1 MKNAK
6 ELINS
11 TYESQKKW
19 MEKHYPDHV
28 QNAYND
34 SDLGTLITGL
44 EEQMA
49 NYIDFQYTDELG
61 ELIYGYSEETPLLRA
76 KQINTGTPLTEEE
89 KEVLR
94 AHIIEEELIKFGGT
108 DMVNPCTYVE
118 ITFGKINLFSVYYGL
133 IEGQGGY
140 NPAFVGIFENLEDA
154 KLELAKHGYFIN
166 DHVPDHSPS
175 AMELRQALFEQW
187 LTNKNLLFLKSE

>member
-6 ELINS
+6 ELISS
-11 TYESQKKW
+11 TYQNQAKW
-19 MEKHYPDHV
+19 LGKNYSDHLL
-28 QNAYND
+28 NAHNGGE
-34 SDLGTLITGL
+34 LGTLITGL

-76 KQINTGTPLTEEE
+76 KQINTGTPLTEGE

-94 AHIIEEELIKFGGT
+94 AHVIEEELINFGGT
-108 DMVNPCTYVE
+108 HMVNPCTYVE
-118 ITFGKINLFSVYYGL
+118 IAFGKTNLFSVYYGL

-140 NPAFVGIFENLEDA
+140 NPAFVSIFESLEAA
-154 KLELAKHGYFIN
+154 KAELEGHGHFID
-166 DHVPDHSPS
+166 DHVPDYSPS
-175 AMELRQALFEQW
+175 ATELSQALLEQW
-187 LTNKNLLFLKSE
+187 LTAKKIYL

>member
-6 ELINS
+6 ELISS
-11 TYESQKKW
+11 TYQNQAKW
-19 MEKHYPDHV
+19 LGKNYSDHLL
-28 QNAYND
+28 NAHNGGE
-34 SDLGTLITGL
+34 LGTLITGL

-76 KQINTGTPLTEEE
+76 KQINTGTPLTEGE

-94 AHIIEEELIKFGGT
+94 AHVIEEELINFGGT
-108 DMVNPCTYVE
+108 HMVNPCTYVE
-118 ITFGKINLFSVYYGL
+118 IAFGKTNLFSVYYGL

-140 NPAFVGIFENLEDA
+140 NPAFVSIFESLEAA
-154 KLELAKHGYFIN
+154 KAELEGHGHFID
-166 DHVPDHSPS
+166 DHVPDYSPS
-175 AMELRQALFEQW
+175 ATELSQALLEQW
-187 LTNKNLLFLKSE
+187 LTAKKICL

>member
-6 ELINS
+6 ELISS
-11 TYESQKKW
+11 TYQNQAKW
-19 MEKHYPDHV
+19 LGKNYSDHLL
-28 QNAYND
+28 NAHNGGE
-34 SDLGTLITGL
+34 LGTLITGL

-76 KQINTGTPLTEEE
+76 KQINTGTPLTEGE

-94 AHIIEEELIKFGGT
+94 AHIIEEELINFGGT
-108 DMVNPCTYVE
+108 HMVNPCTYVE
-118 ITFGKINLFSVYYGL
+118 IAFGKTNLFSVYYGL

-140 NPAFVGIFENLEDA
+140 NPAFVGIFESLEAA
-154 KLELAKHGYFIN
+154 KAELEGHGHFID
-166 DHVPDHSPS
+166 DHVPDYSPS
-175 AMELRQALFEQW
+175 ATELSQALLEQW
-187 LTNKNLLFLKSE
+187 LTAKKICL

>member
-6 ELINS
+6 ELISS
-11 TYESQKKW
+11 TYQNQAKW
-19 MEKHYPDHV
+19 LGKNYSDHLL
-28 QNAYND
+28 NAHNGGE
-34 SDLGTLITGL
+34 LGTLITGL

-76 KQINTGTPLTEEE
+76 KQINTGTPLTEGE

-94 AHIIEEELIKFGGT
+94 AHIIEEELINFGGT
-108 DMVNPCTYVE
+108 HMVNPCTYVE
-118 ITFGKINLFSVYYGL
+118 IAFGKTNLFSVYYGL

-140 NPAFVGIFENLEDA
+140 NPAFVSIFESLEAA
-154 KLELAKHGYFIN
+154 KAELEGHGHFID
-166 DHVPDHSPS
+166 DHDPEHSPS
-175 AMELRQALFEQW
+175 ATELSKALLEQW
-187 LTNKNLLFLKSE
+187 LSNKKISL

>member
-6 ELINS
+6 ELISS
-11 TYESQKKW
+11 TYQNQAKW
-19 MEKHYPDHV
+19 LGKNYSDHLL
-28 QNAYND
+28 NAHNGGE
-34 SDLGTLITGL
+34 LGTLITGL

-76 KQINTGTPLTEEE
+76 KQINTGTPLTEGE

-94 AHIIEEELIKFGGT
+94 ARIIEEELINFGGT
-108 DMVNPCTYVE
+108 HMVNPCTYVE
-118 ITFGKINLFSVYYGL
+118 IAFGKTNLFSVYYGL

-140 NPAFVGIFENLEDA
+140 NPAFVGIFESLEAA
-154 KLELAKHGYFIN
+154 KAELEGHGHFID
-166 DHVPDHSPS
+166 DHVPDYSPS
-175 AMELRQALFEQW
+175 ATELSQALLEQW
-187 LTNKNLLFLKSE
+187 LTAKKIYL

>member
-6 ELINS
+6 ELISS
-11 TYESQKKW
+11 TYQNQAKW
-19 MEKHYPDHV
+19 LGKNYSDHLL
-28 QNAYND
+28 NAHNGGE
-34 SDLGTLITGL
+34 LGTLITGL

-76 KQINTGTPLTEEE
+76 KQINTGTPLTEGE

-94 AHIIEEELIKFGGT
+94 AHIIEEELINFGGT
-108 DMVNPCTYVE
+108 HMVNPCTFVE
-118 ITFGKINLFSVYYGL
+118 IAFGKTNLFSVYYGL

-140 NPAFVGIFENLEDA
+140 NPAFVGIFESLEAA
-154 KLELAKHGYFIN
+154 KAELEGHGHFID
-166 DHVPDHSPS
+166 DHVPDYSPS
-175 AMELRQALFEQW
+175 ATELSQALLEQW
-187 LTNKNLLFLKSE
+187 LTAKKIYL

>member
-6 ELINS
+6 ELISS
-11 TYESQKKW
+11 TYQNQAKW
-19 MEKHYPDHV
+19 LGKNYSDHLL
-28 QNAYND
+28 NAHNGGE
-34 SDLGTLITGL
+34 LGTLITGL

-76 KQINTGTPLTEEE
+76 KQINTGTPLTEGE

-94 AHIIEEELIKFGGT
+94 AHVIEEELINFGGT
-108 DMVNPCTYVE
+108 HMVNPCTYVE
-118 ITFGKINLFSVYYGL
+118 IAFGKTNLFSVYYGL

-140 NPAFVGIFENLEDA
+140 NPAFVGIFESLEAA
-154 KLELAKHGYFIN
+154 KAELEGHGHFID
-166 DHVPDHSPS
+166 DHVPDYSPS
-175 AMELRQALFEQW
+175 ATELSQALLEQW
-187 LTNKNLLFLKSE
+187 LTAKKICL

>member
-6 ELINS
+6 ELISS
-11 TYESQKKW
+11 TYQNQAKW
-19 MEKHYPDHV
+19 LGKNYSDHLL
-28 QNAYND
+28 NAHNGGE
-34 SDLGTLITGL
+34 LGTLITGL

-76 KQINTGTPLTEEE
+76 KQINTGTPLTEGE

-94 AHIIEEELIKFGGT
+94 AHIIEEELINFGGT
-108 DMVNPCTYVE
+108 HMVNPCTYVE
-118 ITFGKINLFSVYYGL
+118 IAFGKTNLFSVYYGL

-140 NPAFVGIFENLEDA
+140 NPAFVGIFESIEAAKAELEG
-154 KLELAKHGYFIN
+154 HGHFID
-166 DHVPDHSPS
+166 DHVPDYSPS
-175 AMELRQALFEQW
+175 ATELSQALLEQW
-187 LTNKNLLFLKSE
+187 LTAKKICL

>member
-6 ELINS
+6 ELISS
-11 TYESQKKW
+11 TYQNQAKW
-19 MEKHYPDHV
+19 LGKNYSDHLL
-28 QNAYND
+28 NAHNGGE
-34 SDLGTLITGL
+34 LGTLITGL

-76 KQINTGTPLTEEE
+76 KQINTGTPLTEGE

-94 AHIIEEELIKFGGT
+94 AHIIEEELINFGGT
-108 DMVNPCTYVE
+108 HMVNPCTYVE
-118 ITFGKINLFSVYYGL
+118 IAFGKTNLFSVYYGL

-140 NPAFVGIFENLEDA
+140 NPAFVGIFESLEAA
-154 KLELAKHGYFIN
+154 KAELEGHGHFID
-166 DHVPDHSPS
+166 DHVPDYSPS
-175 AMELRQALFEQW
+175 ATELSQALLEQW
-187 LTNKNLLFLKSE
+187 LTAKKIYL

>member
-6 ELINS
+6 ELISS
-11 TYESQKKW
+11 TYQNQAKW
-19 MEKHYPDHV
+19 LGKNYSDHLL
-28 QNAYND
+28 NAHNGGE
-34 SDLGTLITGL
+34 LGTLITGL

-76 KQINTGTPLTEEE
+76 KQINTGTPLTEGE

-94 AHIIEEELIKFGGT
+94 AHVIEEELINFGGT
-108 DMVNPCTYVE
+108 HMVNPCTYVE
-118 ITFGKINLFSVYYGL
+118 IAFGKTNLFSVYYGL

-140 NPAFVGIFENLEDA
+140 NPAFVGIFESLETA
-154 KLELAKHGYFIN
+154 KAELEGHGHFV
-166 DHVPDHSPS
+166 DDRVPDHSPS
-175 AMELRQALFEQW
+175 AKELSKALLGKFF
-187 LTNKNLLFLKSE
+187 TTSKFNF

>member
-6 ELINS
+6 ELISS
-11 TYESQKKW
+11 TYQNQAKW
-19 MEKHYPDHV
+19 LGKNYSDHLL
-28 QNAYND
+28 NAHNGGE
-34 SDLGTLITGL
+34 LGTLITGL

-76 KQINTGTPLTEEE
+76 KQINTGTPLTEGE

-94 AHIIEEELIKFGGT
+94 AHVIEEELINFGGT
-108 DMVNPCTYVE
+108 HMVNPCTYVE
-118 ITFGKINLFSVYYGL
+118 IAFGKTNLFSVYYGL

-140 NPAFVGIFENLEDA
+140 NPAFVSIFESLEAA
-154 KLELAKHGYFIN
+154 KKELEGHGHFID
-166 DHVPDHSPS
+166 DHVPDYSPS
-175 AMELRQALFEQW
+175 ATELSQALLEQW
-187 LTNKNLLFLKSE
+187 LTAKKIYL

>member
-6 ELINS
+6 ELISS
-11 TYESQKKW
+11 TYQNQAKW
-19 MEKHYPDHV
+19 LGKNYSDHLL
-28 QNAYND
+28 NAHNGGE
-34 SDLGTLITGL
+34 LGTLITGL

-76 KQINTGTPLTEEE
+76 KQINTGTPLTEGE

-94 AHIIEEELIKFGGT
+94 AHVIEEELINFGGT
-108 DMVNPCTYVE
+108 HMVNPCTYVE
-118 ITFGKINLFSVYYGL
+118 IAFGKTNLFSVYYGL

-140 NPAFVGIFENLEDA
+140 NPAFVGIFESLEAA
-154 KLELAKHGYFIN
+154 KAELEGHGHFID
-166 DHVPDHSPS
+166 DHVPDYSPS
-175 AMELRQALFEQW
+175 ATELSQALLEQW
-187 LTNKNLLFLKSE
+187 LTAKKIYL

>member
-6 ELINS
+6 ELISS
-11 TYESQKKW
+11 TYQNQAKW
-19 MEKHYPDHV
+19 LGKNYSDHLL
-28 QNAYND
+28 NAHNGGE
-34 SDLGTLITGL
+34 LGTLITGL

-76 KQINTGTPLTEEE
+76 KQINTGAPLTEGE

-94 AHIIEEELIKFGGT
+94 AHIIEEELINFGGT
-108 DMVNPCTYVE
+108 HMVNPCTYVE
-118 ITFGKINLFSVYYGL
+118 IAFGKTNLFSVYYGL

-140 NPAFVGIFENLEDA
+140 NPAFVGIFESLEAA
-154 KLELAKHGYFIN
+154 KAELEGHGHFID
-166 DHVPDHSPS
+166 DHVPDYSPS
-175 AMELRQALFEQW
+175 ATELSQALLEQW
-187 LTNKNLLFLKSE
+187 LTAKKIYL